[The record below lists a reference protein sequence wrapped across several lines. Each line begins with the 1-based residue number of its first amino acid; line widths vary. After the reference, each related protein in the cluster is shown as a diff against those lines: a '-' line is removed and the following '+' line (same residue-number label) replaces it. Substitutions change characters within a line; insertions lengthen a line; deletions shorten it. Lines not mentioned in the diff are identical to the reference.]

1 MFENNEDEV
10 HGALGRAD
18 IPAMISHTGFG
29 SWPNS
34 LELSGPAH
42 AAASIIAHE
51 WGRINHFSGRVPGRL
66 QRERV

>member
-29 SWPNS
+29 SWPNGYQ
-34 LELSGPAH
+34 LSGLLSTSKTHQVMRKLA
-42 AAASIIAHE
+42 
-51 WGRINHFSGRVPGRL
+51 RFPGPL
-66 QRERV
+66 Q